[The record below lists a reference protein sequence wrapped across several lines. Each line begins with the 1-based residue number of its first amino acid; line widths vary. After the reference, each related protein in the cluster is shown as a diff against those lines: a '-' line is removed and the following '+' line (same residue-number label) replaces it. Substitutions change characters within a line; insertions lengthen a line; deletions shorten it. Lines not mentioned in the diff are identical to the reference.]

1 MDRVGSI
8 LKKKRE
14 ELEYGLD
21 QVSEDTKIRRKY
33 LEAIENGTYNQI
45 PGPVYTRSFLRIYAD
60 YLGLDQVF
68 IVKRYLDEIAPEETI
83 KEPAKNIFTSIQSLF
98 QSNLKWMVIIVIVA
112 LVVGF
117 SVWGITSWVFSNRNT
132 VQTPSSIS
140 SEEENTQP
148 YPPDITETP
157 FIDEELTIPLEE
169 SLEKIDEISYTEP
182 FFDKLIVDIVADTAN
197 QRSCWVKPVVDGVTK
212 NAYTLKNTIN
222 RASYECDNSFQVH
235 LGNAGI
241 ISLRINGFSVNN
253 IGENGEVISLDILL
267 EPEQYILMDTLKGG
281 IVVDTRRFEKNIP
294 QP

>member
-1 MDRVGSI
+1 MDKVGSI

-14 ELEYGLD
+14 ELEYRLD

-45 PGPVYTRSFLRIYAD
+45 PDPVYTRSFLRIYAD

-68 IVKRYLDEIAPEETI
+68 IVKRYLDEIAPEEVI
-83 KEPAKNIFTSIQSLF
+83 EEPAKNNFMFIQSLF
-98 QSNLKWMVIIVIVA
+98 QSNLKWIVIIIIVA

-132 VQTPSSIS
+132 LQTLPSLSTKEENYQHNPSDIIETPS
-140 SEEENTQP
+140 
-148 YPPDITETP
+148 
-157 FIDEELTIPLEE
+157 IDEESTIPLEE
-169 SLEKIDEISYTEP
+169 SLEKMDEFSYTEP
-182 FFDKLIVDIVADTAN
+182 FFDKLIVEIIADTAN
-197 QRSCWVKPVVDGVTK
+197 QQSCWVKPVVDGVTK

-222 RASYECDNSFQVH
+222 RASYECTNSFQVH

-253 IGENGEVISLDILL
+253 IGEKGEVISLDILL

-281 IVVDTRRFEKNIP
+281 IVVDTRRLEKDIP

>member
-1 MDRVGSI
+1 MDKVGSI

-45 PGPVYTRSFLRIYAD
+45 PDPVYTRSFLRIYAD

-83 KEPAKNIFTSIQSLF
+83 EEPAKNTFSSLPSLF
-98 QSNLKWMVIIVIVA
+98 QANLKWIVIIVIVA

-117 SVWGITSWVFSNRNT
+117 SVWGITSWVFSTRNST
-132 VQTPSSIS
+132 PTPSSIS
-140 SEEENTQP
+140 SEQEDTLTNP
-148 YPPDITETP
+148 SDITQTP
-157 FIDEELTIPLEE
+157 SIDQDLTIPLEE
-169 SLEKIDEISYTEP
+169 SLDKIDQTSNTEP
-182 FFDKLIVDIVADTAN
+182 FFDILIVEIIADTSN
-197 QRSCWVKPVVDGVTK
+197 QQSCWVKPVVDGVTK
-212 NAYTLKNTIN
+212 NAYTLKNSIN
-222 RASYECDNSFQVH
+222 KASYECDNSFQVH

-241 ISLRINGFSVNN
+241 ISLRINGYLVNN
-253 IGENGEVISLDILL
+253 IGEKGEVISLDILL

-281 IVVDTRRFEKNIP
+281 IVVDSRRFEKDIP
-294 QP
+294 